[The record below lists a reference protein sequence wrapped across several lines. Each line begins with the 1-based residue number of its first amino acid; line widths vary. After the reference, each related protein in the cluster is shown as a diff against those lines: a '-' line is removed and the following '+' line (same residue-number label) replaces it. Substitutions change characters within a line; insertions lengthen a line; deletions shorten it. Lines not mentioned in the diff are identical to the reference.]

1 MENRFFEG
9 TDCLN
14 PALQSGMASI
24 KVMIASARRFGWESK
39 EAVTLLYLVTWP
51 SSLKYGVKTQ
61 DSKRCDSHH

>member
-1 MENRFFEG
+1 MENRFFES

-14 PALQSGMASI
+14 PSLQSGMTSI
-24 KVMIASARRFGWESK
+24 KVMIASARRFGWGSK

-51 SSLKYGVKTQ
+51 SHLIQGVKTQ